1 LVDKAAVI
9 EFVDQSAVDQLF
21 NFDLAAFGSS
31 NAINPLMFRIPSKLG
46 IGFRRT
52 GGDRAL
58 YFH

>member
-1 LVDKAAVI
+1 
-9 EFVDQSAVDQLF
+9 
-21 NFDLAAFGSS
+21 
-31 NAINPLMFRIPSKLG
+31 MFRIPSKLG